1 MPIDYTTPTVS
12 PPTASDTLEDYTGEP
27 GLPVIPAGNAITPP
41 AAASEPD
48 APTVFDSLGS
58 FSQDA
63 LKSPGRWDADMIQQG
78 LGMIREN
85 SAIAQEDQMATLDER
100 MAMRGA
106 VGSSIEADSTVD
118 LLGQL
123 NRSRQEQEYGLL
135 TQAANANA
143 SDQASAAN
151 IASTTADLEQRLE
164 QMRIDAAFRGE
175 AFDIDRERINI
186 QNEQFRSQMTE
197 SQKQFQAQMDEAQ
210 ASRLQELGLSQQ
222 DFDQRALKLQ
232 QDAQQA
238 GRSMDLQ
245 EARDSAEVSYRLEA
259 LQQDAELRG
268 EEFDI
273 ERTRLSLQGEQFDRE
288 IGLKATEIA
297 NRADLE
303 GRKMTLEEA
312 KLEAE
317 NRWEIERLGEAR
329 SARLQDAGIKGRDL
343 DLRSEALAKQYNLS
357 DKELARDY
365 AELDLRRE
373 SMLQDLGID
382 KEKLSLEAK
391 RIQEDSRLRGEEM
404 TSRQAMQQAEL
415 ESRSTMLEQEIM
427 AAQEE
432 WMASLSS
439 EERMQQEDL
448 SSRMALAK
456 EKILADAAAQDKS
469 LTSAEA
475 AQQAELQARRE
486 MAAEQIQADAD
497 AQGKTISA
505 EELAQQADIKARAVL
520 EANRIASEE
529 GRQTSAITAEAALEK
544 AKAQAQSNMQAD
556 RLKVEREMFD
566 AQAKARSKEFT
577 SQNKLDRDK
586 YNTSKAQIQSEF
598 ADRTAQR
605 LHEMGL
611 REGTDARQAKEAQ
624 LNRVH
629 ESTLQTM
636 LKDGRI
642 TVEKMREDAEYAWRA
657 ARNTMEKGLA
667 EKEEALKKTGM
678 SDEKAKWQAANLL
691 EKSQR
696 TADRE
701 AQTKTDSDR
710 TAMQQ
715 LAALLGFEADIFGS
729 QSRADSISENPSP
742 NPPPE
747 SATVIAQLLK
757 LLAGMRGTS

>member
-27 GLPVIPAGNAITPP
+27 ELPVIPAGNAITPP
-41 AAASEPD
+41 AAALEPD

-78 LGMIREN
+78 LGMIRDN

-222 DFDQRALKLQ
+222 DFDIRALKLQ
-232 QDAQQA
+232 QDAHQA

-288 IGLKATEIA
+288 MGLKATEIA

-329 SARLQDAGIKGRDL
+329 ATRLQDAGIKGRDL

-415 ESRSTMLEQEIM
+415 ESRTTMLEQEIM

-439 EERMQQEDL
+439 EER
-448 SSRMALAK
+448 
-456 EKILADAAAQDKS
+456 
-469 LTSAEA
+469 
-475 AQQAELQARRE
+475 QQA
-486 MAAEQIQADAD
+486 
-497 AQGKTISA
+497 
-505 EELAQQADIKARAVL
+505 
-520 EANRIASEE
+520 
-529 GRQTSAITAEAALEK
+529 SAITAEAALEK
-544 AKAQAQSNMQAD
+544 AKAQAQSDMQAD

-566 AQAKARSKEFT
+566 AQAEARSKEFLA
-577 SQNKLDRDK
+577 QNKLDRDK
-586 YNTSKAQIQSEF
+586 YNTSKAQVQSEF

-611 REGTDARQAKEAQ
+611 AEGSDERKAKEAQ
-624 LNRVH
+624 LHRTH

-642 TVEKMREDAEYAWRA
+642 TVEEMRNNSEYAWRA
-657 ARNTMEKGLA
+657 ARNTMEKELA
-667 EKEEALKKTGM
+667 EKAEALKKTGM

-691 EKSQR
+691 EKTQR

-729 QSRADSISENPSP
+729 QSRADSIAQNTEP
-742 NPPPE
+742 NPAPT
-747 SATVIAQLLK
+747 SASVVAQLLK
-757 LLAGMRGTS
+757 LLADMRGTS

>member
-27 GLPVIPAGNAITPP
+27 ELPVIPAGNAITPP
-41 AAASEPD
+41 AAALEPD

-222 DFDQRALKLQ
+222 DFDIRALKLQ
-232 QDAQQA
+232 QDAHQA

-288 IGLKATEIA
+288 MGLKATEIA

-415 ESRSTMLEQEIM
+415 ESRTTMLEQEIM

-439 EERMQQEDL
+439 EER
-448 SSRMALAK
+448 
-456 EKILADAAAQDKS
+456 
-469 LTSAEA
+469 
-475 AQQAELQARRE
+475 QQA
-486 MAAEQIQADAD
+486 
-497 AQGKTISA
+497 
-505 EELAQQADIKARAVL
+505 
-520 EANRIASEE
+520 
-529 GRQTSAITAEAALEK
+529 SAITAEAALEK
-544 AKAQAQSNMQAD
+544 AKAQAQSDMQAD

-566 AQAKARSKEFT
+566 AQAEARSKEFLA
-577 SQNKLDRDK
+577 QNKLDRDK

-611 REGTDARQAKEAQ
+611 AEGSDERKAKEAQ
-624 LNRVH
+624 LHRTH

-642 TVEKMREDAEYAWRA
+642 TVEEMRNNSEYAWRA
-657 ARNTMEKGLA
+657 ARNTMEKELA
-667 EKEEALKKTGM
+667 EKAEALKKTGM

-691 EKSQR
+691 EKTQR

-729 QSRADSISENPSP
+729 QSRADSIAQNTEP
-742 NPPPE
+742 NPAPT
-747 SATVIAQLLK
+747 SASVVAQLLK
-757 LLAGMRGTS
+757 LLADMRGTS

>member
-1 MPIDYTTPTVS
+1 MPIDYTTPTIS
-12 PPTASDTLEDYTGEP
+12 PPSVDDPFVTDEDDP
-27 GLPVIPAGNAITPP
+27 GIPSSGDMGLGSVAPP
-41 AAASEPD
+41 AAEPKEWNVSD
-48 APTVFDSLGS
+48 ALDS

-63 LKSPGRWDADMIQQG
+63 LKSPGRWDSDMIQQG
-78 LGMIREN
+78 LGMIRER
-85 SAIAQEDQMATLDER
+85 SDIAQADQMSVLDER
-100 MAMRGA
+100 MSMRGA

-143 SDQASAAN
+143 SDRTSAAN
-151 IASTTADLEQRLE
+151 IASDKANIDQRLE
-164 QMRIDAAFRGE
+164 AMRLEYAARGE
-175 AFDIDRERINI
+175 AFDIDRERIKL
-186 QNEQFRSQMTE
+186 QNDQFQSKLTAEQQ
-197 SQKQFQAQMDEAQ
+197 QFQAQLGEAQ

-222 DFDQRALKLQ
+222 DFDQRALQLQ

-245 EARDSAEVSYRLEA
+245 EARDTAEINYRIEA

-273 ERTRLSLQGEQFDRE
+273 ERARMDLQGEQFNRE
-288 IGLKATEIA
+288 IDLKATEIA
-297 NRADLE
+297 NRSELE
-303 GRKMTLEEA
+303 GRQMTLAEA

-317 NRWEIERLGEAR
+317 NRWETERLGEAR
-329 SARLQDAGIKGRDL
+329 ATRLQDAGIKGRDL
-343 DLRSEALAKQYNLS
+343 DLRSEQLAKQYNLS

-373 SMLQDLGID
+373 AMLSDAGID
-382 KEKLSLEAK
+382 QQKLDLDAK
-391 RIQEDSRLRGEEM
+391 RIQDDARLRGEEM
-404 TSRQAMQQAEL
+404 TSRQAMQKAEL
-415 ESRSTMLEQEIM
+415 EQRTEMNREQIQ

-432 WMASLSS
+432 WLASLTS
-439 EERMQQEDL
+439 EEKMQMEDL
-448 SSRMALAK
+448 SNRTALAR
-456 EKILADAAAQDKS
+456 EKILADAKAQG
-469 LTSAEA
+469 TAITAAEA
-475 AQQAELQARRE
+475 SQQAELEARTE
-486 MAAEQIQADAD
+486 MAAAQIEADAK
-497 AQGKTISA
+497 AQGKTIDAAVIAQEAA
-505 EELAQQADIKARAVL
+505 EKARAQI
-520 EANRIASEE
+520 EENRIASEE
-529 GRQTSAITAEAALEK
+529 GRQTEAIKAEAALEK
-544 AKAQAQSNMQAD
+544 AKSLAQSGMQAD
-556 RLKVEREMFD
+556 RLKAEREMFD

-586 YNTSKAQIQSEF
+586 YNTSRAQIASEF
-598 ADRTAQR
+598 SDRTAQR

-624 LNRVH
+624 LNRSH

-642 TVEKMREDAEYAWRA
+642 TVEEMRDDAEYAWRA
-657 ARNTMEKGLA
+657 ARNTMEKELA

-691 EKSQR
+691 EKTQR

-729 QSRADSISENPSP
+729 QSRADSIAQSTDP
-742 NPPPE
+742 NEAPT
-747 SATVIAQLLK
+747 SASVIAKLLELLK
-757 LLAGMRGTS
+757 GMRDAA

>member
-27 GLPVIPAGNAITPP
+27 ELPVIPAGNAITPP
-41 AAASEPD
+41 AAALEPD

-78 LGMIREN
+78 LGMIRDN

-222 DFDQRALKLQ
+222 DFDIRALKLQ
-232 QDAQQA
+232 QDAHQA

-288 IGLKATEIA
+288 MGLKATEIA

-415 ESRSTMLEQEIM
+415 ESRTTMLEQEIM

-439 EERMQQEDL
+439 EER
-448 SSRMALAK
+448 
-456 EKILADAAAQDKS
+456 
-469 LTSAEA
+469 
-475 AQQAELQARRE
+475 QQA
-486 MAAEQIQADAD
+486 
-497 AQGKTISA
+497 
-505 EELAQQADIKARAVL
+505 
-520 EANRIASEE
+520 
-529 GRQTSAITAEAALEK
+529 SAITAEAALEK
-544 AKAQAQSNMQAD
+544 AKAQAQSDMQAD

-566 AQAKARSKEFT
+566 AQAEARSKEFLA
-577 SQNKLDRDK
+577 QNKLDRDK

-611 REGTDARQAKEAQ
+611 AEGSDERKAKEAQ
-624 LNRVH
+624 LHRTH

-642 TVEKMREDAEYAWRA
+642 TVEEMRNNSEYAWRA
-657 ARNTMEKGLA
+657 ARNTMEKELA
-667 EKEEALKKTGM
+667 EKAEALKKTGM

-691 EKSQR
+691 EKTQR

-729 QSRADSISENPSP
+729 QSRADSIAQNTEP
-742 NPPPE
+742 NPAPT
-747 SATVIAQLLK
+747 SASVVAQLLK
-757 LLAGMRGTS
+757 LLADMRGTS

>member
-27 GLPVIPAGNAITPP
+27 ELPVIPAGNAITPP
-41 AAASEPD
+41 AAALEPD

-78 LGMIREN
+78 LGMIRDN

-222 DFDQRALKLQ
+222 DFDIRALKLQ
-232 QDAQQA
+232 QDAHQA

-288 IGLKATEIA
+288 MGLKATEIA

-415 ESRSTMLEQEIM
+415 ESRTTMLEQEIM

-439 EERMQQEDL
+439 EER
-448 SSRMALAK
+448 
-456 EKILADAAAQDKS
+456 
-469 LTSAEA
+469 
-475 AQQAELQARRE
+475 QQA
-486 MAAEQIQADAD
+486 
-497 AQGKTISA
+497 
-505 EELAQQADIKARAVL
+505 
-520 EANRIASEE
+520 
-529 GRQTSAITAEAALEK
+529 SAITAEAALEK
-544 AKAQAQSNMQAD
+544 AKAQAQSDMQAD

-566 AQAKARSKEFT
+566 AQAEARSKEFLA
-577 SQNKLDRDK
+577 QNKLDRDK

-611 REGTDARQAKEAQ
+611 AEGSDERKAKEAQ
-624 LNRVH
+624 LHRTH

-642 TVEKMREDAEYAWRA
+642 TVEEMRNNSEYAWRQ
-657 ARNTMEKGLA
+657 ARNTMEKELA
-667 EKEEALKKTGM
+667 EKAEALKKTGM

-691 EKSQR
+691 EKTQR

-729 QSRADSISENPSP
+729 QSRADSIAQNTEP
-742 NPPPE
+742 NPAPT
-747 SATVIAQLLK
+747 SASVVAQLLK
-757 LLAGMRGTS
+757 LLADMRGTS